1 MEAAQHLVSSMRP
14 PRRSALRLIA
24 VLVTMIAVSPLAAAA
39 PGPPGPSAITIKSAS
54 DASPGVLDART
65 RMRHGQIARR
75 ALTDVL
81 RRSGADVRH
90 VGVPLRQID
99 ISIVAWRIA
108 PVRQGIDVST
118 ELRVVICDERGKIL
132 SIVTGRA
139 RVSAPDRNAPIVEL
153 REQAVAEAVGG
164 MSRSLQ
170 SQFARATS

>member
-1 MEAAQHLVSSMRP
+1 MRTS
-14 PRRSALRLIA
+14 RRSALRLIA
-24 VLVTMIAVSPLAAAA
+24 LLVAVIAVAPLATAA
-39 PGPPGPSAITIKSAS
+39 PGSRGRPPITIKSAS

-75 ALTDVL
+75 ALLDVL

-90 VGVPLRQID
+90 AGMPLRQLD

-139 RVSAPDRNAPIVEL
+139 RVSAPDRKAPLVEL
-153 REQAVAEAVGG
+153 REQALAEAVGG
-164 MSRSLQ
+164 MTRSLLP
-170 SQFARATS
+170 QFARAAS